1 MGHFYQTLNT
11 SGEWLC
17 QHGVE
22 SDAAAKYITEFYK
35 TVLAEA
41 VDRAQDK
48 ETGIQGFSE
57 LVQEQTPGGLNEAV
71 IREMRNG
78 QAYECQSQALEN
90 AFKKLSG
97 IKL

>member
-35 TVLAEA
+35 TVLAQA

-48 ETGIQGFSE
+48 STGVQGF
-57 LVQEQTPGGLNEAV
+57 
-71 IREMRNG
+71 R
-78 QAYECQSQALEN
+78 
-90 AFKKLSG
+90 
-97 IKL
+97 